1 MTETQVISIDGM
13 GGDDGAQMVIAGIE
27 LFAKSHLDTRF
38 LVFGDE
44 SVLSP
49 LLDATEFAKT
59 RTEIRHT
66 EKSVSMEA
74 KPAQAVRQGK
84 GTSMWGAIEAVKKGE
99 ASAIVS
105 AGNTGA
111 LMAMA
116 KLILRT
122 MDGIHRP
129 ALCASWPTSEG
140 FSAVLDLGA
149 DITADAEQLA
159 EFAIMGDAFAKAVH
173 HKENPSVALLNIGSE
188 DMKGNDTLRYAA
200 SLLSGSEMTLN
211 YTGFVEGN
219 DISFGKADVIVTDGF
234 TGNVALKTAEGAVK
248 LVVQLLKDSLNSS
261 TMSKIGA
268 MLAMPAL
275 NMLKKKVDPREAN
288 GAVFL
293 GLKGIVVKSH
303 GGTDAFGFEKAIRV
317 AADMGSCHF
326 AEFIEP
332 SLAQLK
338 KVVEE
343 NEKNNLSA
351 TKAAE

>member
-13 GGDDGAQMVIAGIE
+13 GGDDGAQMVVAGLD
-27 LFAKSHLDTRF
+27 LFAKSNQDVRF

-44 SVLSP
+44 AILKP
-49 LLDATEFAKT
+49 LLDATQFAKNNS
-59 RTEIRHT
+59 EVRHT
-66 EKSVSMEA
+66 EKSVSMDA

-99 ASAIVS
+99 ASAVVS

-122 MDGIHRP
+122 MEGIHRP
-129 ALCASWPTSEG
+129 ALCASWPTKNG
-140 FSAVLDLGA
+140 MSAVLDLGA
-149 DITADAEQLA
+149 DITADGEQLA
-159 EFAIMGDAFAKAVH
+159 EFAIMGEAFAKAVH
-173 HKENPSVALLNIGSE
+173 HKENPSVGLLNIGSE
-188 DMKGNDTLRYAA
+188 DMKGNDALRYAA
-200 SLLSGSEMTLN
+200 SLLNDPKVTIN

-219 DISFGKADVIVTDGF
+219 DISFGKADVVVTDGF

-248 LVVQLLKDSLNSS
+248 LIAEFMRDAFKSNLMGMIGAALAAPALKRLK
-261 TMSKIGA
+261 SKI
-268 MLAMPAL
+268 
-275 NMLKKKVDPREAN
+275 DPRESN

-303 GGTDAFGFEKAIRV
+303 GGIDAYGYEKAIRV

-332 SLAQLK
+332 RLAQLK
-338 KVVEE
+338 EVVEE
-343 NEKNNLSA
+343 NEKKNQ
-351 TKAAE
+351 TDTEAAE

>member
-1 MTETQVISIDGM
+1 MTEIQVISIDGM
-13 GGDDGAQMVIAGIE
+13 GGDDGAQMVVAGIE
-27 LFAKSHLDTRF
+27 RYAKTDPNTRF

-44 SVLSP
+44 VVLKP
-49 LLDATEFAKT
+49 LLAATEHAKA
-59 RTEIRHT
+59 RTEIRHAA
-66 EKSVSMEA
+66 KSVAMDA

-99 ASAIVS
+99 ASAVVS

-122 MDGIHRP
+122 MEGIHRP
-129 ALCASWPTSEG
+129 ALCASWPTAKG
-140 FSAVLDLGA
+140 MSAVLDLGA

-159 EFAIMGDAFAKAVH
+159 EFAIMGEAFAKAVH
-173 HKENPSVALLNIGSE
+173 HKENPSIGLLNIGSE

-200 SLLSGSEMTLN
+200 SLLSNDDLTIN
-211 YTGFVEGN
+211 YTGFLEGN
-219 DISFGKADVIVTDGF
+219 DISFGGADVIVTDGF
-234 TGNVALKTAEGAVK
+234 TGNVALKTAEGAAG
-248 LVVQLLKDSLNSS
+248 LIAQLLKTYLKGSVF
-261 TMSKIGA
+261 G
-268 MLAMPAL
+268 MLGGMIATPAL
-275 NMLKKKVDPREAN
+275 KRLKDRIDPRRVN

-303 GGTDAFGFEKAIRV
+303 GGTDPYGYEQAIRV
-317 AADMGSCHF
+317 AVDMGSCHF

-338 KVVEE
+338 LVVEAT
-343 NEKNNLSA
+343 EKKNLSA
-351 TKAAE
+351 TEAAE

>member
-27 LFAKSHLDTRF
+27 RFAKSNLDTRF

-44 SVLSP
+44 SVLKP
-49 LLDATEFAKT
+49 LLDATQHAKS
-59 RTEIRHT
+59 RSEIRHT
-66 EKSVSMEA
+66 DKSVSMEA

-99 ASAIVS
+99 ASAVVS

-122 MDGIHRP
+122 MEGIHRP
-129 ALCASWPTSEG
+129 ALCASWPTERG
-140 FSAVLDLGA
+140 LIAVLDLGA

-173 HKENPSVALLNIGSE
+173 HKKEPSVALLNIGSE

-200 SLLSGSEMTLN
+200 SMLNEPEMTLN
-211 YTGFVEGN
+211 YIGFVEGN

-248 LVVQLLKDSLNSS
+248 LIGQFLRESLTSS
-261 TMSKIGA
+261 LFGKIGA
-268 MLAMPAL
+268 LIAKPAL
-275 NMLKKKVDPREAN
+275 NRLKEKIDPRQAN

-303 GGTDAFGFEKAIRV
+303 GGTDAFGFEKAISV

-332 SLAQLK
+332 SLARLK
-338 KVVEE
+338 MVVEE
-343 NEKNNLSA
+343 NEKKNLSE
-351 TKAAE
+351 TEAAE

>member
-1 MTETQVISIDGM
+1 MTETQVISVDGM
-13 GGDDGAQMVIAGIE
+13 GGDDGAPVVVGGIE
-27 LFAKSHLDTRF
+27 RYAKSHADTRF

-44 SVLSP
+44 SVLKP
-49 LLDATEFAKT
+49 LVEATQYAKS
-59 RTEIRHT
+59 RIEIRHT

-99 ASAIVS
+99 ASAVVS

-129 ALCASWPTSEG
+129 ALCASWPTAKG
-140 FSAVLDLGA
+140 MSAVLDLGA

-159 EFAIMGDAFAKAVH
+159 EFAIMGEAFSKAVH
-173 HKENPSVALLNIGSE
+173 HKESPSVGLLNIGSE

-200 SLLSGSEMTLN
+200 SLLSHENLDIN

-219 DISFGKADVIVTDGF
+219 DISFGRADVIVTDGF

-248 LVVQLLKDSLNSS
+248 LIAQFLKDSLKSNIWG
-261 TMSKIGA
+261 MIGA
-268 MLAMPAL
+268 AIAKPAL
-275 NMLKKKVDPREAN
+275 NKLKEKIDPREAN

-303 GGTDAFGFEKAIRV
+303 GGTDAFGFEKAISV

-326 AEFIEP
+326 AEFIDT

-338 KVVEE
+338 TVVEE
-343 NEKNNLSA
+343 SEKKNLNA
-351 TKAAE
+351 TEAAE